1 MADRDTCV
9 CRPPLAARTKG
20 QAMRNRH
27 FRQFVSM
34 TLLSLC
40 LASNVNAKSADQD
53 EIEQALAA
61 IGSGSAEEL
70 KSRLFTHS
78 ITVFN
83 AEYRAQ
89 AVTALPAAVR
99 EERITQGKLL
109 RRVEAV
115 FQQVLEL
122 HGRGGKVELFI
133 FQHDVPQA
141 QLWRGCVLMI
151 SASLAEPL
159 YDGELAAVIAHEL
172 GHSYFEDEMATAQRA
187 KDARAMRVVE
197 LKCDAVAILS
207 LKLLNYDP
215 ALYLRGLQ
223 RIQAIIKRKG
233 RSSGIFQSHPE
244 LVARA
249 QFSQRFIKSL
259 G

>member
-1 MADRDTCV
+1 
-9 CRPPLAARTKG
+9 
-20 QAMRNRH
+20 MRNQH
-27 FRQFVSM
+27 FRQFISV

-40 LASNVNAKSADQD
+40 LVSIVSAKSADND
-53 EIEQALAA
+53 ELEQALAA

-70 KSRLFTHS
+70 KSRLFIHS

-99 EERITQGKLL
+99 DQRITQGTLL

-115 FQQVLEL
+115 FQQVLQL
-122 HGRGGKVELFI
+122 HGRSGRVELFL
-133 FQHDVPQA
+133 FQGDVPSA
-141 QLWRGCVLMI
+141 MLWRGCVLVL
-151 SASLAEPL
+151 SDGLADPL

-172 GHSYFEDEMATAQRA
+172 GHSYFEDEMVTASRSG
-187 KDARAMRVVE
+187 DVGAMRVVE
-197 LKCDAVAILS
+197 LKCDGVAILS

-223 RIQAIIKRKG
+223 RIQAIIKRKSL
-233 RSSGIFQSHPE
+233 SSGIFQSHPE
-244 LVARA
+244 LIARA

-259 G
+259 D